1 MRKKVNSGS
10 KDRRKFSI
18 RYEIS
23 GVVLFAIGI
32 IILLSLVSYSP
43 NDPSFL
49 TFNPSIEVKN
59 YIGRFGSTIAEVLM
73 QCFGLSCFIIPLIFF
88 FFSANLFFVKI
99 RKEIFLKG
107 IISFLFILT
116 LSSLF
121 PFITNPIKWENV
133 ELKSGGFIGELL
145 SNFLIKNFN
154 RIGTIIILLL
164 LLIIFFLILTK
175 ISLKKVFILIG
186 KPGRFFFKEIRIKI
200 IQYRKIKQKEKI
212 RKKILDKYAQEKI
225 IPEREEKI
233 REVSPR
239 PVEEKALFP
248 EISREKGYQF
258 PPISLLESPPVWEEV
273 NKEELLAKK
282 KIIEEKFREFGI
294 EGRVVEYHP
303 GPVITTFE
311 YQPSPGIKVSQIASL
326 SEDLSLALRAESVR
340 IERLPGKASIGLE
353 VPNKKRETIYLRELI
368 QSRQFKESS
377 SKLTLALGKTVRGE
391 IYLSDLAIMPHLLIA
406 GSTGSG
412 KSVTINCIITSII
425 YKAGPE
431 EVKFILIDPKRLE
444 LGVYNEIP
452 YLLTPVVTDPRKA
465 NNALTW
471 AILEMENRYKKLAS
485 LKARNI
491 EQYNQKVRVLKKEEK
506 EFLLSEEKV
515 EPLPY
520 IVIIIDELA
529 DLIMIAA
536 QEVEQSIARLAQ
548 MARAVGIHLILAT
561 QRPSTDIITGT
572 IKNNFSS
579 RIALRVPSKVD
590 SRIIIDTAGAEKL
603 LGLGDMLFMP
613 PNYPR
618 LIRLHGAFIS
628 EIEISRLVKYLRE
641 QGKPEYNTKV
651 IKAPEKVYRGELA
664 EKDELYEKAVELVL
678 ATGQASASYL
688 QRKMKLGYA
697 RAARLIDMM
706 EEEGIVGP
714 PEGSKPREI
723 LVDRDYFLRKLKEKE
738 D

>member
-1 MRKKVNSGS
+1 MKKKVNSTS
-10 KDRRKFSI
+10 KNRKKSFI

-23 GVVLFAIGI
+23 GIILFALGI
-32 IILLSLVSYSP
+32 IVLLSLISYSP

-49 TFNPSIEVKN
+49 TLNPSVKVKN
-59 YIGRFGSTIAEVLM
+59 YVGRFGSTIAEVLI
-73 QCFGLSCFIIPLIFF
+73 QFFGIPCFIIPFIFF
-88 FFSANLFFVKI
+88 YFSVNLFFTKI
-99 RKEIFLKG
+99 KKEIFFKG
-107 IISFLFILT
+107 VISLLFILT

-121 PFITNPIKWENV
+121 PFIINSIRWDNV
-133 ELKSGGFIGELL
+133 ELKSGGVTGELL
-145 SNFLIKNFN
+145 SNFLVKNLN
-154 RIGTIIILLL
+154 RTGSLIILSLF
-164 LLIIFFLILTK
+164 LLIFFIIMTK
-175 ISLKKVFILIG
+175 VSLKNLLILIG
-186 KPGRFFFKEIRIKI
+186 RPGSFLFKEIRIKI
-200 IQYRKIKQKEKI
+200 VQYKESKEKEKI
-212 RKKILDKYAQEKI
+212 KRKLIDKYTEKKAFPEKKETGKE
-225 IPEREEKI
+225 IP
-233 REVSPR
+233 P
-239 PVEEKALFP
+239 PPEEKALFP
-248 EISREKGYQF
+248 EISEEKGYHF
-258 PPISLLESPPVWEEV
+258 PPISLLESPPTYEEV

-282 KIIEEKFREFGI
+282 KIIEDKFREFGI

-311 YQPSPGIKVSQIASL
+311 YQPSPGIKVSQVASL

-353 VPNKKRETIYLRELI
+353 VPNKKREIIYIRELI
-368 QSRQFKESS
+368 QSQEFKESS

-391 IYLSDLAIMPHLLIA
+391 IYLADLAIMPHLLIA

-425 YKAGPE
+425 YKASPE

-444 LGVYNEIP
+444 LGVYNDIP
-452 YLLTPVVTDPRKA
+452 YLLTPVVTDPKKA

-471 AILEMENRYKKLAS
+471 AILEMENRYKKLAA
-485 LKARNI
+485 LKVRNI
-491 EQYNQKVRVLKKEEK
+491 EQYNQKVKNLKESEK
-506 EFLLSEEKV
+506 DFFLSEE
-515 EPLPY
+515 EINPLPY
-520 IVIIIDELA
+520 VVIIIDELA

-572 IKNNFSS
+572 IKNNFPS

-603 LGLGDMLFMP
+603 LGSGDMLFMP

-628 EIEISRLVKYLRE
+628 EMEISRLVKYLRE
-641 QGKPEYNTKV
+641 QGKPEYNTKI
-651 IKAPEKVYRGELA
+651 IKEPEKVYREGFT

-678 ATGQASASYL
+678 STGQASASYL
-688 QRKMKLGYA
+688 QRKLKLGYA

-723 LVDRDYFLRKLKEKE
+723 LIDKDYFLRKLREKE